1 MMDVKEGLLL
11 WFTNFLI
18 KSSQVV
24 VLISMQ
30 INLLLITNYFKNQ
43 FLQNFKKEQF
53 IQDLKTIFGMLINKQ
68 V

>member
-1 MMDVKEGLLL
+1 MMDIKEGLLL

-18 KSSQVV
+18 KSPQVL

-43 FLQNFKKEQF
+43 LFQNFKKEQF
-53 IQDLKTIFGMLINKQ
+53 IQDLKTIFGVLINKQ